1 MNKIKVLLVE
11 DHTILRKGIKALLEK
26 ETRIEVIGEA
36 EDGIEAMKA
45 IRKSQPDIVLL
56 DISLPYLNGLEITRK
71 ILKHYPK
78 IKVLILT
85 MHSSEEYVNELLTAG
100 AKGYIIKQAAPDE
113 LISAIRSVSEGF
125 IYLSP
130 EISKKVA
137 GRTNLI
143 GRLNKDKKDRLQLSE
158 RETEVLQLI
167 VEEHSPRDIA
177 GLLFISIKTVEN
189 HRYNIMKKL
198 DIHSIAGLTKY
209 ALEKKI
215 IQL

>member
-1 MNKIKVLLVE
+1 MDKIKVLLVE

-26 ETRIEVIGEA
+26 EFGIEVIGEA

-45 IRKSQPDIVLL
+45 VEKSQPDIVLL

-71 ILKHYPK
+71 ISKRYPK

-85 MHSSEEYVNELLTAG
+85 MHNSEEYVIELLTAG
-100 AKGYIIKQAAPDE
+100 AKGYIIKQAAPNE

-137 GRTNLI
+137 GRINI
-143 GRLNKDKKDRLQLSE
+143 EGRLNKDKKDRLQLSE

-209 ALEKKI
+209 ALEKRI

>member
-1 MNKIKVLLVE
+1 MAKIKVLLVE
-11 DHTILRKGIKALLEK
+11 DHTILREGIKALLEK
-26 ETRIEVIGEA
+26 EPGIEVIGEA
-36 EDGIEAMKA
+36 DDGIEAMKA
-45 IRKSQPDIVLL
+45 VEKLQPDIVLL
-56 DISLPYLNGLEITRK
+56 DITLPYLNGLEITRK
-71 ILKHYPK
+71 ISKRYPG

-85 MHSSEEYVNELLTAG
+85 MHNSEEYVIELLTAG
-100 AKGYIIKQAAPDE
+100 AKGYIIKQAAPNE

-125 IYLSP
+125 IFLSP
-130 EISKKVA
+130 EISKKVV
-137 GRTNLI
+137 GRINI
-143 GRLNKDKKDRLQLSE
+143 KGRLNKDKKDRFQLSE

-209 ALEKKI
+209 ALEKRI